1 MENGLITSRISMDK
15 RFRIISTLFLTI
27 VLALA
32 GSSAWTV
39 PEEADNASPTAIVP
53 SVLESD
59 QRHRQISRMVTR
71 FVERAHYSRVR
82 VDDELSA
89 SVLDNYIEALDAN
102 KHYFLESD
110 ITYFDR
116 YRQSLDDVLRS
127 GDLEPVF
134 DIFRLYRLR
143 AQQNLDYA
151 LSVLDAEIDFS
162 SDEEYV
168 FDREDMPW
176 LVAPA
181 EMQELWRQRVT
192 NDALSLALADKDSDE
207 AVEVLRKRYNRV
219 LKRINDLDSDDV
231 FETFLNSFARTLDP
245 HSSYLSPR
253 QSEEYRIQMSL
264 SYQGIGASL
273 QLDDELVA
281 VLNVIPGGPA
291 SIDGRLAPNDR
302 ITAVG
307 QGDEGE
313 LVDVVGWQ
321 LDDVVQLIRG
331 PSGTAVRLQILPA
344 DTLPG
349 ADDYILDLVR
359 DKIKLEEQAA
369 SGERIEVERDGQTRH
384 IGVISV
390 PSFYQDYDARSRG
403 EEDYVSTTRD
413 VQRLIGEL
421 EAEGIDG
428 LVMDLRGN
436 GGGHL
441 SEATSLTGLFI
452 GDGPVVQLKDTN
464 GRIEVLEEDRTAPAY
479 AGPLV
484 LLVDRF
490 SASASEIFAA
500 AIQDYRRGVVIGQ
513 QTFGKGTVQNLYV
526 LDQYARRV
534 PDPGLGQLTLTIGKY
549 YRVTGGSTQ
558 HRGVLPDIDLPS
570 AVDPETIGE
579 SSRDRALPWDQ
590 IKPTGFAAGQ
600 PLDNEIAFLTKFQ
613 STRMQGDPDID
624 YLLSDIAAI
633 DEMRAQESVSL
644 NIDAR
649 KLEREERREKQLL
662 RENERRAA
670 IGLEPIESLED
681 VPEDEQ
687 PDILLEQ
694 ATQILTDLAGL
705 GDADSAMQSR
715 ATGS

>member
-1 MENGLITSRISMDK
+1 MNTRARLVKTV
-15 RFRIISTLFLTI
+15 LTT
-27 VLALA
+27 LALSWA
-32 GSSAWTV
+32 LWISPSAAV
-39 PEEADNASPTAIVP
+39 PESAPQAAAAGIVP
-53 SVLESD
+53 AVLESD

-82 VDDELSA
+82 VDDELSEL
-89 SVLDNYIEALDAN
+89 VLDNYIEALDAN

-110 ITYFDR
+110 IIYFDR
-116 YRQSLDDVLRS
+116 YRQELDDVLRS
-127 GDLEPVF
+127 GNLEPVF

-151 LSVLDAEIDFS
+151 LSVLEGELDFT
-162 SDEEYV
+162 SDEVYI
-168 FDREDMPW
+168 FDREELPW
-176 LVAPA
+176 LVTP
-181 EMQELWRQRVT
+181 EDMQNLWRQRVT
-192 NDALSLALADKDSDE
+192 NDALSLALAEKESDE
-207 AVEVLRKRYNRV
+207 IVEVLTKRYERV
-219 LKRINDLDSDDV
+219 LKRINNLDSDDV

-307 QGDEGE
+307 QGEDGE

-331 PSGTAVRLQILPA
+331 PSGTLVRLQILPA
-344 DTLPG
+344 DALPG
-349 ADDYILDLVR
+349 SDQYILDLVR

-369 SGERIEVERDGQTRH
+369 SSERIEIERDGKTRH

-403 EEDYVSTTRD
+403 DDDYVSTTRD
-413 VQRLIGEL
+413 VKRLIDEL
-421 EAEGIDG
+421 QAEGIDG
-428 LVMDLRGN
+428 LVVDLRGN

-441 SEATSLTGLFI
+441 TEATSLTALFI
-452 GDGPVVQLKDTN
+452 GEGPVVQLKDTN
-464 GRIEVLEEDRTAPAY
+464 GRIEVLEEERGDPAY

-570 AVDPETIGE
+570 AVDPDAIGE
-579 SSRDRALPWDQ
+579 SSRERALPWDQ
-590 IKPTGFAAGQ
+590 IRATGFSAGQ
-600 PLDNEIAFLTKFQ
+600 PLDNEISYLTKFH
-613 STRMQGDPDID
+613 SNRMQEDPDID

-633 DEMRAQESVSL
+633 EEMRSQDTVSL
-644 NIDAR
+644 NIETR
-649 KLEREERREKQLL
+649 KLEREERREKRLQ

-670 IGLEPIESLED
+670 IGLEPLESLED
-681 VPEDEQ
+681 MPDDEK
-687 PDILLEQ
+687 PDILLDQ
-694 ATQILTDLAGL
+694 AAQILTDLANLANG
-705 GDADSAMQSR
+705 GGAMQSN
-715 ATGS
+715 AAGT

>member
-1 MENGLITSRISMDK
+1 MKTRLKTIYAALLFIT
-15 RFRIISTLFLTI
+15 
-27 VLALA
+27 LALTGA
-32 GSSAWTV
+32 PGWTATET
-39 PEEADNASPTAIVP
+39 PEIAADNGVVPAI
-53 SVLESD
+53 LESD

-71 FVERAHYSRVR
+71 FVERAHYSRVNI
-82 VDDELSA
+82 DDELST

-102 KHYFLESD
+102 KHYFLDSD
-110 ITYFDR
+110 ITYFAR

-143 AQQNLDYA
+143 AQQNLGYA
-151 LSVLDAEIDFS
+151 LTVLNSEIDFNT
-162 SDEEYV
+162 DEEYV
-168 FDREDMPW
+168 FDREDSPW
-176 LVAPA
+176 LTTPE
-181 EMQELWRQRVT
+181 EMQDLWRQRVT
-192 NDALSLALADKDSDE
+192 NDALSLVLAEKEWDE
-207 AVEVLRKRYNRV
+207 ATEVLRKRYERV
-219 LKRINDLDSDDV
+219 LKRINNLDSDDV
-231 FETFLNSFARTLDP
+231 FESFMNSFARTLDP

-281 VLNVIPGGPA
+281 VLNVIAGGPA

-307 QGDEGE
+307 QDQEGDM
-313 LVDVVGWQ
+313 VDVVGWQ

-331 PSGTAVRLQILPA
+331 PSGTSVRLQILPA
-344 DTLPG
+344 DALPG
-349 ADDYILDLVR
+349 SDEYILDLVR
-359 DKIKLEEQAA
+359 DKVKLEEQAA
-369 SGERIEVERDGQTRH
+369 SGERIEIKRDGRTHH
-384 IGVISV
+384 IGVISI

-413 VQRLIGEL
+413 VRRLITEL
-421 EAEGIDG
+421 ENEGIDG
-428 LVMDLRGN
+428 LVIDLRGN

-441 SEATSLTGLFI
+441 SEATSLTGLFVS
-452 GDGPVVQLKDTN
+452 DGPIVQLKDTN
-464 GRIEVLEEDRTAPAY
+464 GRIEVLEEEEAAPAY
-479 AGPLV
+479 TGPLA

-579 SSRDRALPWDQ
+579 SSRERALPWDQ
-590 IKPTGFAAGQ
+590 IKPTGFSAGQ
-600 PLDNEIAFLTKFQ
+600 PLDSEIAFLTKYQ

-624 YLLSDIAAI
+624 FLLSDIAAI
-633 DEMRAQESVSL
+633 DEMRAQNTVSL

-649 KLEREERREKQLL
+649 KLEREERREQRLQ
-662 RENERRAA
+662 RENERRLAV
-670 IGLEPIESLED
+670 GLDSLESLED
-681 VPEDEQ
+681 ISADEQ
-687 PDILLEQ
+687 RDILLDQ
-694 ATQILTDLAGL
+694 AAQILTDLAGL
-705 GDADSAMQSR
+705 SNTNASMQSR
-715 ATGS
+715 ASDT

>member
-1 MENGLITSRISMDK
+1 MDTK
-15 RFRIISTLFLTI
+15 RLSIFSTTLLMTAL
-27 VLALA
+27 LALTGLSVGA
-32 GSSAWTV
+32 A
-39 PEEADNASPTAIVP
+39 EDTAKQATPNGVVP
-53 SVLESD
+53 SILESD

-82 VDDELSA
+82 VDDELSRA
-89 SVLDNYIEALDAN
+89 VLENYVEALDAN

-110 ITYFDR
+110 ITYFKR
-116 YRQSLDDVLRS
+116 YRNSLDDVLRS

-151 LSVLDAEIDFS
+151 ISLLDTELDFY
-162 SDEEYV
+162 SDEEYI

-176 LVAPA
+176 MMTPE
-181 EMQELWRQRVT
+181 EMQDLWRQRVT
-192 NDALSLALADKDSDE
+192 NDALSLVLADKEFDE
-207 AVEVLRKRYNRV
+207 AAEILRKRYSRV
-219 LKRINDLDSDDV
+219 LKRINNLDSDDV

-307 QGDEGE
+307 QGEDGE

-321 LDDVVQLIRG
+321 LDDVVELIRG
-331 PSGTAVRLQILPA
+331 PSGTMVRLQILPA
-344 DTLPG
+344 DALPG
-349 ADDYILDLVR
+349 DTQYILDLVR

-369 SGERIEVERDGQTRH
+369 SAERIESERDGRIRH

-390 PSFYQDYDARSRG
+390 PSFYQDYDAKSRG
-403 EEDYVSTTRD
+403 EENYVSTTRD
-413 VQRLIGEL
+413 VKRLIGEL
-421 EAEGIDG
+421 QAEGIDG

-441 SEATSLTGLFI
+441 SEATALTGLFI

-464 GRIEVLEEDRTAPAY
+464 GRIEVLEEDSDVPAY
-479 AGPLV
+479 TGPLV

-570 AVDPETIGE
+570 AVDPSTIGE
-579 SSRDRALPWDQ
+579 SSRERALPWDQ
-590 IKPTGFAAGQ
+590 IKPTGFSAGQ
-600 PLDNEIAFLTKFQ
+600 PLDSEIAYLTKYQ
-613 STRMQGDPDID
+613 SNRMQGDPEIN

-633 DEMRAQESVSL
+633 GEMRSQKAISL
-644 NIDAR
+644 NIEAR
-649 KLEREERREKQLL
+649 KQEREERRQQRLQ

-681 VPEDEQ
+681 IPDDEQ
-687 PDILLEQ
+687 RDILLDQ
-694 ATQILTDLAGL
+694 ATEILTDLADL
-705 GDADSAMQSR
+705 ADSGVSMQTR
-715 ATGS
+715 AAGS